1 MFNVYDYE
9 RKPMETDTKALR
21 KKLMDNIILRLG
33 GGMIDVELDSDTL
46 NHCIDLAIMQLKQR
60 GDACY
65 EQDLV
70 ILTLRKNV
78 KEYIL
83 PDEIIYVQQIFRKGF
98 GRFYGSYSGSQMDPF
113 AYAWS
118 NIYSANL
125 FAAGGAGGLVT
136 YDLGNQYLKTVGRM
150 FGLYMNYT
158 YDEFS
163 HKLTLAENPR
173 VDDEVIGLGAVV
185 LRPEYAVLQDRMVG
199 IWIENW
205 ALAEAKEML
214 GQMRDRFQSL
224 PGALGSVTQNGS
236 ALKSEA
242 KEAKAELIK
251 QLDEGVGMR
260 DFAITGNMPFLG

>member
-1 MFNVYDYE
+1 M
-9 RKPMETDTKALR
+9 
-21 KKLMDNIILRLG
+21 
-33 GGMIDVELDSDTL
+33 
-46 NHCIDLAIMQLKQR
+46 
-60 GDACY
+60 
-65 EQDLV
+65 
-70 ILTLRKNV
+70 

-224 PGALGSVTQNGS
+224 PGALGNVTQNGS
-236 ALKSEA
+236 VLKTEA

-260 DFAITGNMPFLG
+260 DFAITGNMPFLGDMMLVESFRMDKRQEASASVGEDISYLYDELDKCRNFHNV